1 MRDLTQE
8 SPGFSRG
15 EEVDGHTASGLVGD
29 DGSAQRDPFVR
40 IARALEVCAM
50 ASALKVARGPGVRE
64 RAWRT
69 MLALME
75 EIEGDACG
83 PQDVVGR

>member
-8 SPGFSRG
+8 D
-15 EEVDGHTASGLVGD
+15 VDGHTARGLIGD
-29 DGSAQRDPFVR
+29 DGSAQRDPLVR
-40 IARALEVCAM
+40 IARALELCAM
-50 ASALKVARGPGVRE
+50 ASVIKVSRASDVRE
-64 RAWRT
+64 RALRA
-69 MLALME
+69 MSALVQ